1 MSTTQP
7 HFLVTGGQNP
17 KNLSY
22 MWRRVSNHLFQGG
35 DESRSL
41 RVWQLQQ
48 FVLEG
53 CGDEALQSQ
62 PEVMWVRGQALH
74 QAPGQGHSLSTEG
87 LLMLHHLVVTAF
99 KQKSMNNNLKRKESI
114 TVLLDYY
121 IIITTTYF
129 TCYHCYKW
137 LWKNSKKMI
146 IITTITITI
155 ILLIISSS
163 SSIHYKSNLSYFA

>member
-17 KNLSY
+17 KDLSY

-53 CGDEALQSQ
+53 RGDKALQSQ

-121 IIITTTYF
+121 IIITTTA
-129 TCYHCYKW
+129 T
-137 LWKNSKKMI
+137 
-146 IITTITITI
+146 IITSHVI
-155 ILLIISSS
+155 IVINDYGRIV
-163 SSIHYKSNLSYFA
+163 KKW